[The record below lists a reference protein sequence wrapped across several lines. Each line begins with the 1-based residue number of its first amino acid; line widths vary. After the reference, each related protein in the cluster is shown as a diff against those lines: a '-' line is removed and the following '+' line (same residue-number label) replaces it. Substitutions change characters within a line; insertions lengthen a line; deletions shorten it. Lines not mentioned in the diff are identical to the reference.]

1 MTLPVNADM
10 SVGALEETLTVSGA
24 SPIVD
29 VQNVRTQNV
38 LTNEVLESIPTAKN
52 FQSFGALTLGASLG
66 TGAGGAGDVGGVKAE
81 TYSPLQI
88 HNSGGGLT
96 MVDGMRINTA
106 TNFSDIHRY
115 EFNPMQVQE
124 IVLEV
129 SGASAEMLTG
139 GISVNMVPKSGG
151 NTFRGSFNG
160 EYTNDHLQ
168 GDNLNDDLIA
178 RGLQKTNSTQKVY
191 DVGVGAG
198 GPILQDKLWF
208 YGAARAQRAVENLS
222 GNFFN
227 STPNSLFYNPD
238 RNRPG
243 FHDNWVRDSGG
254 RLTWQATPKQRLTV
268 AANFQDFCLC
278 YIFLTNSSPEAT
290 YNTGCSPAT

>member
-1 MTLPVNADM
+1 
-10 SVGALEETLTVSGA
+10 
-24 SPIVD
+24 
-29 VQNVRTQNV
+29 
-38 LTNEVLESIPTAKN
+38 VLEAIPTAKN
-52 FQSFGALTLGASLG
+52 FQSFGSLTLGASLG
-66 TGAGGAGDVGGVKAE
+66 TGAGRRDVGRVKGE

-151 NTFRGSFNG
+151 NEFRGSFNG
-160 EYTNDHLQ
+160 DFTNNHLQ
-168 GDNLNDDLIA
+168 GNNLNDDLIA
-178 RGLQKTNSTQKVY
+178 RGLQKTNSTRKVY
-191 DVGVGAG
+191 DVGTGLG
-198 GPILQDKLWF
+198 GPRQGQLWF
-208 YGAARAQRAVENLS
+208 YGARPWQAVENLS

-227 STPNSLFYNPD
+227 AAPSSLFHARSEPP
-238 RNRPG
+238 RVQG
-243 FHDNWVRDSGG
+243 QLG
-254 RLTWQATPKQRLTV
+254 RRR
-268 AANFQDFCLC
+268 
-278 YIFLTNSSPEAT
+278 
-290 YNTGCSPAT
+290 G